1 MECCLLMAVGHLRS
15 MLTELTETEWMVEP
29 DDDDSREYARLY
41 VAATNLGINVD
52 GQATIGWDKIIAAY
66 NLIEKDEKRRKR

>member
-1 MECCLLMAVGHLRS
+1 MRAWHCHPLT

-41 VAATNLGINVD
+41 IAATNLGINID
-52 GQATIGWDKIIAAY
+52 GQTTIPWDRIIAAY
-66 NLIEKDEKRRKR
+66 KLIEADEKRRTR

>member
-1 MECCLLMAVGHLRS
+1 

-41 VAATNLGINVD
+41 IAATNLGLNVD